1 MPLSCVAENIVQLY
15 ANTSQRTG
23 SRRAVS
29 ASSDFMELCGLRHA
43 PSWLLVFSL
52 TVTGVL
58 PQLFPIQ
65 TCAYNDP
72 RHSICRFRPLACPG
86 KQLLRSGGVTK
97 AQQVHI
103 VDLHNQLRAWVAG
116 GYQSGL
122 PAAANMRA
130 LRWAD
135 QCTDGHDKERSVS
148 RFHVGQNVALVWTYD
163 FEDDLQDEPDWDSQV
178 YAWYNEA
185 TEFHFKSASISPF
198 SETGTSQISTLRK
211 SILDTPH
218 RCRIS
223 NFTFSYS
230 FSSPQLVWADTYK
243 VGCGYAYYRQS
254 VRGLTKIYV
263 CNYGPGGNIIGG
275 AMYEQSPV
283 ATCRP
288 GLVPA
293 VGTYSGLCD
302 KDPYYVGDDENEDLE
317 DTFGSSATHVVS
329 SSPFQTSYQTFL
341 LNHPAV
347 HSISGTVPS
356 STNYFLL
363 GRIRRTSPGKQK
375 RNSTSTFA

>member
-1 MPLSCVAENIVQLY
+1 
-15 ANTSQRTG
+15 
-23 SRRAVS
+23 
-29 ASSDFMELCGLRHA
+29 MELCRLRHV
-43 PSWLLVFSL
+43 PSWLLVLSL
-52 TVTGVL
+52 MVNGVL
-58 PQLFPIQ
+58 PQLFSLQACP
-65 TCAYNDP
+65 YNDP
-72 RHSICRFRPLACPG
+72 RHSICRYRALACPG

-116 GYQSGL
+116 GFQSGL

-130 LRWAD
+130 LTWDDELATVAQRWAD

-163 FEDDLQDEPDWDSQV
+163 FEDDLHDEPDWDSQV

-198 SETGTSQISTLRK
+198 SFSKKLG
-211 SILDTPH
+211 H
-218 RCRIS
+218 
-223 NFTFSYS
+223 FT
-230 FSSPQLVWADTYK
+230 QLVWADTYK
-243 VGCGYAYYRQS
+243 IGCGYAYYRQA

-283 ATCRP
+283 PTCRP

-293 VGTYSGLCD
+293 AGTYSGLCD

-317 DTFGSSATHVVS
+317 DTFGSSATHVLAHN
-329 SSPFQTSYQTFL
+329 PYQTSYHTLL
-341 LNHPAV
+341 LNNPAV
-347 HSISGTVPS
+347 HAISSTLPS

-363 GRIRRTSPGKQK
+363 GRIRRTSPKKQE
-375 RNSTSTFA
+375 RNATRTAA